1 MSSPPPQTWFLA
13 TYGLYADVHK
23 SIETD
28 KDVAEV
34 HANTELFDP
43 RAEHVF
49 TYLQVPGWMG
59 CPDGLRS
66 RFLQHVC
73 VAPLPERTC

>member
-49 TYLQVPGWMG
+49 TYLQVPGWGALMG
-59 CPDGLRS
+59 CVPVPSSMCGS
-66 RFLQHVC
+66 S
-73 VAPLPERTC
+73 P